1 MLKRKRR
8 PSGRRFYGCVRLLL
22 LAHVQH
28 QIVIDE
34 LEAALLDDL
43 FLAFL
48 DLGVHELDDLAG
60 IDADHV
66 IVVTAVGQLEHR
78 VTTVE
83 VVTDHQARGLELGQH
98 AIDGCQTYVLAS
110 LHQRF
115 INILGAHVALLGG
128 IEHLEDLDARQ
139 RDLESGFAQ
148 FAIFNHVCFL
158 GAECFA
164 ASLNAGMI
172 GISSLSQD
180 SGSHPPMQNAKLMLT
195 SLAFALGLAALAGC
209 SFPGVYK
216 IDIQQGNVVTQD
228 MIDQLKP
235 GMTRRQV
242 RFIMGNPLIVDTF
255 HPNRWD
261 YLYSIQPGGGQRQ
274 QERMSLYFGAND
286 QLIGLNGDFMP
297 GVSRDESILGKD
309 GVTPPLAPEA
319 PQQQPQQPKDEPA
332 KPGSVEEQIQKE
344 VDQVETVPVPTPE
357 PLDKNPQ

>member
-1 MLKRKRR
+1 M
-8 PSGRRFYGCVRLLL
+8 
-22 LAHVQH
+22 
-28 QIVIDE
+28 IDE
-34 LEAALLDDL
+34 LEAALFDDL

-48 DLGVHELDDLAG
+48 DFRVHEFDDFAG

-66 IVVTAVGQLEHR
+66 IMVTAVGQFEDGMAAI
-78 VTTVE
+78 E
-83 VVTDHQARGLELGQH
+83 VVAHHQAGGFELGQD
-98 AIDGCQTYVLAS
+98 AVDGGQTDVFTR

-115 INILGAHVALLGG
+115 VNILCAHVALLGG

-139 RDLESGFAQ
+139 CDLKSGFAQ

-164 ASLNAGMI
+164 ASLNTGMI

-180 SGSHPPMQNAKLMLT
+180 SGSHPLMQNAKLMLT
-195 SLAFALGLAALAGC
+195 SLAFGLGLAALAGC

-274 QERMSLYFGAND
+274 QERMSLYFGEND
-286 QLIGLNGDFMP
+286 QLVGLNGDFMP
-297 GVSRDESILGKD
+297 GVSRDESILGKE
-309 GVTPPLAPEA
+309 GTPATSPSQPT
-319 PQQQPQQPKDEPA
+319 QQQPEQPKEEPA

-344 VDQVETVPVPTPE
+344 VDQVETVPIPTPE